1 MAAVRK
7 DKKAENVILSSKISR
22 SGVAAILGVT
32 HSYVTRLVHNGT
44 LPQPDGNGMMV
55 LIDTVRSYIDA
66 VRPRKGTGENRKR
79 LLDVNYDN
87 ELDDTEDSGEPNE
100 LDIDYKS
107 ELLKENWRNKKRLNN
122 EADGLLVKN
131 EEVGMAV
138 DKIVNELLP
147 VVEHLHFIALR
158 AWPDLPPAALE
169 AIQREVAKAINNAI
183 DCITADK

>member
-1 MAAVRK
+1 MAAIRK
-7 DKKAENVILSSKISR
+7 DKKAENAILSSKISR

-32 HSYVTRLVHNGT
+32 HSYVTRLIHNGT
-44 LPQPDGNGMMV
+44 LPQPDANGQMV

-87 ELDDTEDSGEPNE
+87 ELDDDEGSGESDQ
-100 LDIDYKS
+100 LDVDYKH
-107 ELLKENWRNKKRLNN
+107 ELLRENWRSKKRAND
-122 EADGLLVKN
+122 EAEGLLVAAN
-131 EEVGMAV
+131 EVGLAV
-138 DKIVNELLP
+138 DKVVSELLP

-169 AIQREVAKAINNAI
+169 AIQREVARAISRVI
-183 DCITADK
+183 DSIGAGA